1 MFTIVLFP
9 SCNFSG
15 GDASIFPKHDPK
27 LVANGEHSS
36 NTGVSPVGVKRK
48 LETIEEEHED
58 EIIKRIKEES
68 SVGSSSALENSNSL
82 TKADSPD
89 TDISLHDG
97 IHIVDSLCSD
107 KTMDTD
113 VTTDCGKENETLPSI
128 AIDKNRD
135 TTAGCN
141 DENKTLFCEKNCDSI
156 TDCAEKNKTLSCDK
170 NTNICFNKDIETT
183 GMLSNDKNVCSGEDH
198 RMINKDGD
206 QKDHS
211 VQDNKQTVELGTVVS
226 DIYRTGAKCVPEG
239 IQDPLGKGED
249 YHTVG
254 AFRTKPGRGER
265 TLSMAC
271 SDKLS
276 KWNLLGCQGALLM
289 HFIEEPIYFETITTG
304 R

>member
-1 MFTIVLFP
+1 M
-9 SCNFSG
+9 
-15 GDASIFPKHDPK
+15 
-27 LVANGEHSS
+27 ANGEHSS
-36 NTGVSPVGVKRK
+36 NIDVSPVGVKRK
-48 LETIEEEHED
+48 LETIQEEPEG

-68 SVGSSSALENSNSL
+68 SVESSSALENSDSL
-82 TKADSPD
+82 TEADSLD
-89 TDISLHDG
+89 TEISLHDDMN
-97 IHIVDSLCSD
+97 VVNSSCSD

-113 VTTDCGKENETLPSI
+113 ITTGCGKDNKTLPRKAS
-128 AIDKNRD
+128 DKNSD
-135 TTAGCN
+135 ATSECN
-141 DENKTLFCEKNCDSI
+141 DENKTLLSDKISDSM
-156 TDCAEKNKTLSCDK
+156 TDCAEKNKTVPSDK
-170 NTNICFNKDIETT
+170 NTNMSTNKNIETT
-183 GMLSNDKNVCSGEDH
+183 GTLSNDKNVCSDEDH
-198 RMINKDGD
+198 RMTDEDGD

-211 VQDNKQTVELGTVVS
+211 LQNNKQIVELGTVVS

>member
-1 MFTIVLFP
+1 M
-9 SCNFSG
+9 
-15 GDASIFPKHDPK
+15 
-27 LVANGEHSS
+27 ANGEHSS
-36 NTGVSPVGVKRK
+36 NTDVSPVVVKRK
-48 LETIEEEHED
+48 LETIQEEHED
-58 EIIKRIKEES
+58 EIVKKIKEES
-68 SVGSSSALENSNSL
+68 SVESSTALENSKCL
-82 TKADSPD
+82 TETYSRD
-89 TDISLHDG
+89 TDISLHDDMHVG
-97 IHIVDSLCSD
+97 DSSCSD

-113 VTTDCGKENETLPSI
+113 ITTECGKENDKTLPRKAS
-128 AIDKNRD
+128 DKNSD
-135 TTAGCN
+135 ATAECN
-141 DENKTLFCEKNCDSI
+141 DDNKAVLSDRISDTI
-156 TDCAEKNKTLSCDK
+156 TDCAEKNKTLPCDK
-170 NTNICFNKDIETT
+170 NTNISTNTNIETT
-183 GMLSNDKNVCSGEDH
+183 GMLSSDKNVCSDEDH
-198 RMINKDGD
+198 RMIDEDGD

-211 VQDNKQTVELGTVVS
+211 VQNNKQIVELGTVVS

-239 IQDPLGKGED
+239 VQDPLGKGVD

>member
-1 MFTIVLFP
+1 M
-9 SCNFSG
+9 
-15 GDASIFPKHDPK
+15 
-27 LVANGEHSS
+27 ANGEHFS
-36 NTGVSPVGVKRK
+36 NTDVSPVGVKRK
-48 LETIEEEHED
+48 LETIQEEHED

-68 SVGSSSALENSNSL
+68 SVESSTPLENSNSL
-82 TKADSPD
+82 TKADFLE
-89 TDISLHDG
+89 TDISLHDDM
-97 IHIVDSLCSD
+97 HVVNSSCSD
-107 KTMDTD
+107 KIMDTD
-113 VTTDCGKENETLPSI
+113 ITTDCGKENKTLPSV
-128 AIDKNRD
+128 AIDKNSD
-135 TTAGCN
+135 TTADCN
-141 DENKTLFCEKNCDSI
+141 DENNTLLSEKNCDTI
-156 TDCAEKNKTLSCDK
+156 TDCAEKIKTLPSDE
-170 NTNICFNKDIETT
+170 NTNISTNKDIETT
-183 GMLSNDKNVCSGEDH
+183 GTLSNDKNVCSDEDH
-198 RMINKDGD
+198 RMIDEDEN

-211 VQDNKQTVELGTVVS
+211 VQNNKQIVELGTVVS

>member
-1 MFTIVLFP
+1 M
-9 SCNFSG
+9 
-15 GDASIFPKHDPK
+15 
-27 LVANGEHSS
+27 ANGEHSS
-36 NTGVSPVGVKRK
+36 NIDVSPVGVKRK
-48 LETIEEEHED
+48 LETIQEEHED
-58 EIIKRIKEES
+58 ETVKRIKEES
-68 SVGSSSALENSNSL
+68 SVESSTALENSNSL

-97 IHIVDSLCSD
+97 MHLVDSSCSD
-107 KTMDTD
+107 KTMDID
-113 VTTDCGKENETLPSI
+113 ITTDCGKENKTLPSV
-128 AIDKNRD
+128 AIDKNSD
-135 TTAGCN
+135 TTPDCN
-141 DENKTLFCEKNCDSI
+141 DENNTLLCEKNCDTI
-156 TDCAEKNKTLSCDK
+156 IDCAEKNKTLPSNK
-170 NTNICFNKDIETT
+170 NANISTNTNIETSR
-183 GMLSNDKNVCSGEDH
+183 MLSNDKNVCSDEDG
-198 RMINKDGD
+198 RMTNEDGD
-206 QKDHS
+206 QKDNS
-211 VQDNKQTVELGTVVS
+211 VHNNKQIVEQGTVVS